1 LPAFLEV
8 KSFFFFSLSLG
19 NRQGEIKV
27 DHRDR
32 LIDSR
37 NGAVGVVSLVLAV
50 FAAYKILTYVPISK
64 KYVKEEKNNNKEE
77 NKTKLS
83 DGDRALLTKL
93 RAGCLPDIDH
103 AQSRLR
109 AHEANVDLTILVRIE
124 PVKLLS
130 FLDDTVHLFKFDVF
144 LGAEEESV
152 SSCRFL
158 LQLSKELPILLMEP
172 LLACEAVGMLEPIQ
186 EELVVQVITRVI
198 GIPNLVFVAW
208 KSVTIHADE
217 KEVVR
222 SKSVRPKLEVG
233 QRFRPRIVAEYRSER
248 EEEPRRLDLLHIV
261 HAIAKG
267 SPDTCAGYRRLM
279 VWMLLY
285 QVLDV
290 VVQ

>member
-1 LPAFLEV
+1 LDPSTRTAFKYSQQIVARLFRGEV
-8 KSFFFFSLSLG
+8 LFFFSLG

-64 KYVKEEKNNNKEE
+64 KYVKEEKNNNNKEE

-83 DGDRALLTKL
+83 DGDRELLTKL

-109 AHEANVDLTILVRIE
+109 AHEANVDLAILVGIE

-144 LGAEEESV
+144 LGTEEESV

-217 KEVVR
+217 KEVVG

-233 QRFRPRIVAEYRSER
+233 QRFGPRIVAEYRPER
-248 EEEPRRLDLLHIV
+248 EEESR
-261 HAIAKG
+261 
-267 SPDTCAGYRRLM
+267 
-279 VWMLLY
+279 
-285 QVLDV
+285 
-290 VVQ
+290 